1 MTTVKGR
8 RRSLK
13 MEKCCCEIIQNMA
26 KIRSESISLST
37 SGLVFSVRNIKKN
50 AFEIHYRTSS
60 SCTKMISLYIS
71 VQKAIKSAASYT
83 VTALFFF
90 TLVIIWMLLTSLPWS
105 QPPLPPPS
113 SYSTALWR
121 LQTCCVCVFVWD
133 LTCFLT
139 HVCGQVRRAGTEV
152 VVAVGQQGGERV
164 HPVRLLHHRHFVGLL
179 KTHDGTHL
187 VQIKPAHG
195 GYIMDDLCGGWNWGM
210 KTFFF

>member
-1 MTTVKGR
+1 MMTTVKGR

-50 AFEIHYRTSS
+50 AFEMHYRTSS

-90 TLVIIWMLLTSLPWS
+90 YSGNNLNVINLTTMVSTPPSL
-105 QPPLPPPS
+105 LPPTPVATVPLCGA
-113 SYSTALWR
+113 YKHV
-121 LQTCCVCVFVWD
+121 VCVF
-133 LTCFLT
+133 LCETS
-139 HVCGQVRRAGTEV
+139 
-152 VVAVGQQGGERV
+152 
-164 HPVRLLHHRHFVGLL
+164 PVF
-179 KTHDGTHL
+179 
-187 VQIKPAHG
+187 
-195 GYIMDDLCGGWNWGM
+195 
-210 KTFFF
+210 